1 LRVAESKIAWRVGA
15 QRVVIIIGDAPPHR
29 SEANEGAQIVERMK
43 SRGGRVS
50 LLDSRVEANRAYL
63 GRVAPT
69 EDRIDLNQQ
78 GAMAS
83 FRRLAK
89 LGGGTAATLSDE
101 RQLMKTLALLIFDD
115 RFHDELAPFLAN
127 LE

>member
-1 LRVAESKIAWRVGA
+1 M
-15 QRVVIIIGDAPPHR
+15 H
-29 SEANEGAQIVERMK
+29 
-43 SRGGRVS
+43 SRGARIS
-50 LLDSRVEANRAYL
+50 LLDSRVEANRAML
-63 GRVAPT
+63 GRISPT
-69 EDRIDLNQQ
+69 ESKVDLYEQ
-78 GAMAS
+78 GAMPQ

-89 LGGGTAATLSDE
+89 LGGGVAATLAAE